1 MNTQPPYN
9 QPRGDRSVQAN
20 GNIAQSL
27 LITGDHNI
35 AVFQTI
41 LQPLPVSARG
51 AVQRLLT
58 YYTDNV
64 FGGRDAELAALD
76 GVLRGEQLY
85 TLMVAPTGRGK
96 TALLVHW
103 VNRLLG
109 RGEWRVIFV
118 PISIRF
124 GTAGEQIA
132 LEMLAAGLADLHND
146 TAQFQ
151 RSDRSPFSLRAM
163 IGDYLHR
170 PLPAETRCL
179 LVLDG
184 IDEAVGWEVGP
195 LCVVPPESS
204 LKIVAAARQRADREY
219 EDWREHLGW
228 QPHRTR
234 AFPLDNL
241 DRAALIAL
249 LKAQDE
255 RLAALAD
262 DPAFV
267 AQFERVSEGDPLTC
281 NLLIKALLGNT
292 LSPTDLSRRPPG
304 LEAFL
309 RDWVETLRRMRQE
322 SAAIRELLALCAVAY
337 GPLTSDDL
345 SALAPT
351 VFSDQSAIVDAV
363 RSDEVARFII
373 TVGEHSYVFSHQ
385 RLREV
390 FLERIYPPT
399 ERERLHRRMV
409 DYGNAWWADRHQPL
423 SEYLRR
429 FWLLHC
435 AEVGEWERIR
445 EVVSAIVPTRDGS
458 GVEQPWQT
466 ARYAAEGS
474 NSGYLGD
481 LERLWTRAEQ
491 QGDLGLALRCA
502 LIAASLRSQSGNLS
516 PELLVGLVQVG
527 TPAGTWS
534 AAAALEH
541 IALMPNSKHQA
552 DSLQT
557 LLVAGI
563 ALPWARALE
572 VALAIADKEARATAL
587 AALAPHLPPHLLA
600 DALAAA
606 RTIADEYWRSRA
618 LAALAPHLPA
628 EQQPAVYAD
637 ALAAARTIA
646 DEYWRSRALAAL
658 APHLPAEQQ
667 PAVYADALAAARTI
681 DNEDWR
687 SRALA
692 ALAPHLPPH
701 LFAEALAAA
710 RTIADEYWRSEAL
723 AALAPH
729 LPTHLL
735 ADALAAA
742 RTIADEYWRSE
753 ALAALAP
760 HLPAE
765 QQPAVYADALA
776 AARTIAD
783 EYWRSRALA
792 ALASHL
798 PAEQQPA
805 VYADALAAART
816 IRDADDQVAALAAL
830 APHLPPHLLADALAA
845 ARTIADEYWRSRA
858 LAALAPHLAATPAL
872 DEQFVPTLRT
882 LAQRGRPALLGDLRA
897 LQPWLAALAKRRRQ
911 STMLAALATAISETG
926 RCWP

>member
-1 MNTQPPYN
+1 MNTQPPHN

-241 DRAALIAL
+241 DRAALTAL

-390 FLERIYPPT
+390 FLEQIYPPT

-541 IALMPNSKHQA
+541 IALMPDSKRQA
-552 DSLQT
+552 DSLQA

-563 ALPWARALE
+563 ALPWARAL
-572 VALAIADKEARATAL
+572 ADKEARATAL

-600 DALAAA
+600 AALAAA
-606 RTIADEYWRSRA
+606 RAIEWDFARATA

-637 ALAAARTIA
+637 ALAAARAIWSDSNRA
-646 DEYWRSRALAAL
+646 RALAAL

-667 PAVYADALAAARTI
+667 PAVYADALATARTI
-681 DNEDWR
+681 DNEYRR
-687 SRALA
+687 SEALA

-710 RTIADEYWRSEAL
+710 RTIADEYWRS
-723 AALAPH
+723 
-729 LPTHLL
+729 
-735 ADALAAA
+735 
-742 RTIADEYWRSE
+742 R
-753 ALAALAP
+753 
-760 HLPAE
+760 
-765 QQPAVYADALA
+765 
-776 AARTIAD
+776 
-783 EYWRSRALA
+783 
-792 ALASHL
+792 
-798 PAEQQPA
+798 
-805 VYADALAAART
+805 
-816 IRDADDQVAALAAL
+816 ALAAL
-830 APHLPPHLLADALAA
+830 APHLPPHLLAEALAA
-845 ARTIADEYWRSRA
+845 ARAIRSDSNRATA

>member
-1 MNTQPPYN
+1 MNTQPPHN

-85 TLMVAPTGRGK
+85 TLLVAPTGRGK

-124 GTAGEQIA
+124 GTAGEQMA

-249 LKAQDE
+249 LKAQGD

-267 AQFERVSEGDPLTC
+267 AEFERVSEGDPLTC

-390 FLERIYPPT
+390 FLEQIYPPT

-409 DYGNAWWADRHQPL
+409 DYGNAWWADRHKPL

-502 LIAASLRSQSGNLS
+502 LIAASLRGQSGNLS
-516 PELLVGLVQVG
+516 PTLLVGLVQVG
-527 TPAGTWS
+527 TPAGKWS
-534 AAAALEH
+534 AATALEH
-541 IALMPNSKHQA
+541 IALMPYSKRQANSLKA
-552 DSLQT
+552 
-557 LLVAGI
+557 LLAAGI

-572 VALAIADKEARATAL
+572 VAQAIADEEARATAL
-587 AALAPHLPPHLLA
+587 AALAPHLPSDQQATVYAEALAAARAIANEHWRATALAALAPHLPPPLLADVLAAARAIENELHRAEALVALAPHLPPTLLPEVLAAARAIRYADYRAKALVALAPHLPPHLLA

-606 RTIADEYWRSRA
+606 RTI
-618 LAALAPHLPA
+618 
-628 EQQPAVYAD
+628 
-637 ALAAARTIA
+637 
-646 DEYWRSRALAAL
+646 
-658 APHLPAEQQ
+658 
-667 PAVYADALAAARTI
+667 
-681 DNEDWR
+681 
-687 SRALA
+687 
-692 ALAPHLPPH
+692 
-701 LFAEALAAA
+701 
-710 RTIADEYWRSEAL
+710 
-723 AALAPH
+723 
-729 LPTHLL
+729 
-735 ADALAAA
+735 
-742 RTIADEYWRSE
+742 
-753 ALAALAP
+753 
-760 HLPAE
+760 
-765 QQPAVYADALA
+765 
-776 AARTIAD
+776 
-783 EYWRSRALA
+783 
-792 ALASHL
+792 
-798 PAEQQPA
+798 
-805 VYADALAAART
+805 
-816 IRDADDQVAALAAL
+816 RDADDQVA
-830 APHLPPHLLADALAA
+830 
-845 ARTIADEYWRSRA
+845 A

-882 LAQRGRPALLGDLRA
+882 LAQRGRSALLADLWA
-897 LQPWLAALAKRRRQ
+897 LQPWLAALAERRQ
-911 STMLAALATAISETG
+911 QSAVWEELATAITETA

>member
-1 MNTQPPYN
+1 MNTQPPHN

-85 TLMVAPTGRGK
+85 TLLVAPTGRGK

-124 GTAGEQIA
+124 GTADEQMA

-170 PLPAETRCL
+170 PLPTGVRCL

-184 IDEAVGWEVGP
+184 IDEAVGWKVGP
-195 LCVVPPESS
+195 LCVVPPNSP
-204 LKIVAAARQRADREY
+204 LKIVAAARQRADRGY

-390 FLERIYPPT
+390 FLEQIYPPT

-502 LIAASLRSQSGNLS
+502 LIAASLRSQSGKLS

-541 IALMPNSKHQA
+541 IALMPDSERQA
-552 DSLQT
+552 NSLQA

-600 DALAAA
+600 EALAAARTIRDTDDQVAALAALAPHLPAEQQPAVYAEALAAA

-628 EQQPAVYAD
+628 EQQPTVYAE

-658 APHLPAEQQ
+658 APHLP
-667 PAVYADALAAARTI
+667 T
-681 DNEDWR
+681 
-687 SRALA
+687 
-692 ALAPHLPPH
+692 HL
-701 LFAEALAAA
+701 LAEALAAA
-710 RTIADEYWRSEAL
+710 RTIADEYRRSE
-723 AALAPH
+723 
-729 LPTHLL
+729 
-735 ADALAAA
+735 
-742 RTIADEYWRSE
+742 
-753 ALAALAP
+753 
-760 HLPAE
+760 
-765 QQPAVYADALA
+765 
-776 AARTIAD
+776 
-783 EYWRSRALA
+783 
-792 ALASHL
+792 
-798 PAEQQPA
+798 
-805 VYADALAAART
+805 
-816 IRDADDQVAALAAL
+816 ALAAL

-845 ARTIADEYWRSRA
+845 ARAIEWDFSRARALAALAPHLPTHLFADALAAARTIADEYWRSEA

>member
-1 MNTQPPYN
+1 MNTQPPHN

-241 DRAALIAL
+241 DRAALTAL

-390 FLERIYPPT
+390 FLEQIYPPT

-541 IALMPNSKHQA
+541 IALMPDSKRQA
-552 DSLQT
+552 DSLQA

-563 ALPWARALE
+563 ALPWARAL
-572 VALAIADKEARATAL
+572 ADKEARATAL

-600 DALAAA
+600 AALAAA
-606 RTIADEYWRSRA
+606 RAIEWDFARATA

-637 ALAAARTIA
+637 ALAT
-646 DEYWRSRALAAL
+646 
-658 APHLPAEQQ
+658 
-667 PAVYADALAAARTI
+667 ARTI
-681 DNEDWR
+681 DNEYRR
-687 SRALA
+687 SEALA

-710 RTIADEYWRSEAL
+710 RTIADEYWRS
-723 AALAPH
+723 
-729 LPTHLL
+729 
-735 ADALAAA
+735 
-742 RTIADEYWRSE
+742 R
-753 ALAALAP
+753 
-760 HLPAE
+760 
-765 QQPAVYADALA
+765 
-776 AARTIAD
+776 
-783 EYWRSRALA
+783 
-792 ALASHL
+792 
-798 PAEQQPA
+798 
-805 VYADALAAART
+805 
-816 IRDADDQVAALAAL
+816 ALAAL
-830 APHLPPHLLADALAA
+830 APHLPPHLLAEALAA
-845 ARTIADEYWRSRA
+845 ARAIRSDSNRATA

>member
-1 MNTQPPYN
+1 MNTQPPHN

-85 TLMVAPTGRGK
+85 TLLVAPTGRGK

-124 GTAGEQIA
+124 GTAGEQMA

-249 LKAQDE
+249 LKAQGE

-267 AQFERVSEGDPLTC
+267 AEFERVSEGDPLTC

-309 RDWVETLRRMRQE
+309 RDWVETLRKKRQE

-390 FLERIYPPT
+390 FLEQIYPPT

-435 AEVGEWERIR
+435 AGVGEWERIR

-502 LIAASLRSQSGNLS
+502 LIAASLRGQSGNLS

-541 IALMPNSKHQA
+541 IALMSDSQRQA
-552 DSLQT
+552 GSLKA
-557 LLVAGI
+557 LLAAGI
-563 ALPWARALE
+563 TLPWARALE
-572 VALAIADKEARATAL
+572 VAQAIG
-587 AALAPHLPPHLLA
+587 
-600 DALAAA
+600 
-606 RTIADEYWRSRA
+606 DEYWRA
-618 LAALAPHLPA
+618 
-628 EQQPAVYAD
+628 
-637 ALAAARTIA
+637 T
-646 DEYWRSRALAAL
+646 ALAAL

-681 DNEDWR
+681 D
-687 SRALA
+687 S
-692 ALAPHLPPH
+692 
-701 LFAEALAAA
+701 
-710 RTIADEYWRSEAL
+710 EYR
-723 AALAPH
+723 
-729 LPTHLL
+729 
-735 ADALAAA
+735 
-742 RTIADEYWRSE
+742 RSE

-776 AARTIAD
+776 AARAI
-783 EYWRSRALA
+783 RSDRNRARALA
-792 ALASHL
+792 ALAPHL

-830 APHLPPHLLADALAA
+830 APHLPPHLFADALAAARAIRSDRNRARALAALAPHLPAEQQPAVYADALAAARTIRDADDLVAALAALAPHLPPHLLADALAA
-845 ARTIADEYWRSRA
+845 ARTIRDADDLVAA
-858 LAALAPHLAATPAL
+858 LAALAPTCPRTCSPTPS
-872 DEQFVPTLRT
+872 P
-882 LAQRGRPALLGDLRA
+882 PLG
-897 LQPWLAALAKRRRQ
+897 Q
-911 STMLAALATAISETG
+911 SAMTMSKS
-926 RCWP
+926 

>member
-1 MNTQPPYN
+1 MNTQPPHN

-103 VNRLLG
+103 VNRLLR

-124 GTAGEQIA
+124 GTAGEQMA

-146 TAQFQ
+146 TAKFQ
-151 RSDRSPFSLRAM
+151 CSERSPFGLLAM
-163 IGDYLHR
+163 IGDYLNR

-184 IDEAVGWEVGP
+184 IDEAVGWKVGP
-195 LCVVPPESS
+195 LCVVPPNSP
-204 LKIVAAARQRADREY
+204 LKIVAAARQRADRGY

-390 FLERIYPPT
+390 FLEQIYPPT

-409 DYGNAWWADRHQPL
+409 DYGKAWWADRHQPL

-435 AEVGEWERIR
+435 AGVGEWERIR

-458 GVEQPWQT
+458 GVEQPWQK

-481 LERLWTRAEQ
+481 LDRLWTRAEQ

-516 PELLVGLVQVG
+516 PKLLVGLVQVG

-541 IALMPNSKHQA
+541 IALMSDSQRQA
-552 DSLQT
+552 GSLKA
-557 LLVAGI
+557 LLAAGI
-563 ALPWARALE
+563 TLPWARALE
-572 VALAIADKEARATAL
+572 VALAIGDEYWRATAL
-587 AALAPHLPPHLLA
+587 AALAPHLPTHLFA
-600 DALAAA
+600 EALTTA
-606 RTIADEYWRSRA
+606 RTIADEYRRS
-618 LAALAPHLPA
+618 
-628 EQQPAVYAD
+628 E
-637 ALAAARTIA
+637 
-646 DEYWRSRALAAL
+646 
-658 APHLPAEQQ
+658 
-667 PAVYADALAAARTI
+667 
-681 DNEDWR
+681 
-687 SRALA
+687 ALA

-701 LFAEALAAA
+701 LFADALTTARTIDEYRRSEALAALAPHLPTHLFAEALAAA
-710 RTIADEYWRSEAL
+710 RTIDSEYWRSEAL

-729 LPTHLL
+729 LPPPLLAEALAAARAIADERWRAQALAALAPHLPTDLL

-742 RTIADEYWRSE
+742 RAIQDADDRAE

-760 HLPAE
+760 HLPTE

-776 AARTIAD
+776 AARALD
-783 EYWRSRALA
+783 EYFRPIVLA
-792 ALASHL
+792 VLIPNL
-798 PAEQQPA
+798 PTEQQPA
-805 VYADALAAART
+805 VFAEALTAANAIMSDIQRPN
-816 IRDADDQVAALAAL
+816 ALFA
-830 APHLPPHLLADALAA
+830 
-845 ARTIADEYWRSRA
+845 IANCPTSC
-858 LAALAPHLAATPAL
+858 PTL
-872 DEQFVPTLRT
+872 DEQFAPTLRM
-882 LAQRGRPALLGDLRA
+882 LAQGGRPALLADLWA
-897 LQPWLAALAKRRRQ
+897 LQPWLAALAERRQ
-911 STMLAALATAISETG
+911 PTMLAALATAISETG

>member
-1 MNTQPPYN
+1 ME
-9 QPRGDRSVQAN
+9 
-20 GNIAQSL
+20 
-27 LITGDHNI
+27 TGDSISTGDVTGQAI
-35 AVFQTI
+35 AIGHGARAVYQAI
-41 LQPLPVSARG
+41 LRPLPVDLRAL
-51 AVQRLLT
+51 VQPLIEA
-58 YYTDNV
+58 YTAI
-64 FGGRDAELAALD
+64 FGGRDAELNRLD
-76 GVLRGEQLY
+76 AFLADERHPFGLL
-85 TLMVAPTGRGK
+85 VAPTGLGK

-103 VNRLLG
+103 IRRVQQRTDNR
-109 RGEWRVIFV
+109 WQIIFV
-118 PISIRF
+118 PVSIRYQ
-124 GTAGEQIA
+124 TAGEQVA
-132 LEMLAAGLADLHND
+132 LRMLAHSLAEFHHDLEQFRQYEQSPAGL
-146 TAQFQ
+146 
-151 RSDRSPFSLRAM
+151 RALV
-163 IGDYLHR
+163 IDYLRR
-170 PLPAETRCL
+170 PLPDGSRLL

-184 IDEAVGWEVGP
+184 IDEAVGWKVGP
-195 LCVVPPESS
+195 LCAVPPQVG
-204 LKIVAAARQRADREY
+204 LKIVVAARQRADMGHTEWTAHL
-219 EDWREHLGW
+219 DWDAGQVAHFHLTG
-228 QPHRTR
+228 
-234 AFPLDNL
+234 L

-267 AQFERVSEGDPLTC
+267 AEFERVSEGDPLTC

-351 VFSDQSAIVDAV
+351 VFSDQSVIVDAV
-363 RSDEVARFII
+363 HSDEVARFII

-390 FLERIYPPT
+390 FLEQIYPPKD
-399 ERERLHRRMV
+399 RERLHRRLV

-541 IALMPNSKHQA
+541 IALMSDSQRQA
-552 DSLQT
+552 GSLKA
-557 LLVAGI
+557 LLAAGI
-563 ALPWARALE
+563 TLPWARALE
-572 VALAIADKEARATAL
+572 VAQAIG
-587 AALAPHLPPHLLA
+587 
-600 DALAAA
+600 
-606 RTIADEYWRSRA
+606 DEYWRATA

-646 DEYWRSRALAAL
+646 DE
-658 APHLPAEQQ
+658 
-667 PAVYADALAAARTI
+667 
-681 DNEDWR
+681 N
-687 SRALA
+687 
-692 ALAPHLPPH
+692 
-701 LFAEALAAA
+701 
-710 RTIADEYWRSEAL
+710 
-723 AALAPH
+723 
-729 LPTHLL
+729 
-735 ADALAAA
+735 
-742 RTIADEYWRSE
+742 WRSE

-776 AARTIAD
+776 AARAI
-783 EYWRSRALA
+783 RSDRNRARALA
-792 ALASHL
+792 ALAPHL

-845 ARTIADEYWRSRA
+845 ARAIRSDRNRARALAALAPHLPPHLFAKALAAARTIRDADDLVAALAALAPHLPTHLFAEALAAARTIADEDWRSRA
-858 LAALAPHLAATPAL
+858 LAALAPHLPAEQQPAVYTDALAAA
-872 DEQFVPTLRT
+872 
-882 LAQRGRPALLGDLRA
+882 RA
-897 LQPWLAALAKRRRQ
+897 IRSDRNRARALAALAPHLPAEQ
-911 STMLAALATAISETG
+911 QPAVYADALAAARTIGRIGTAPERWPRSPPTCPRTCSPRPSPPLG
-926 RCWP
+926 QCPPRCR

>member
-1 MNTQPPYN
+1 L
-9 QPRGDRSVQAN
+9 RCSKR
-20 GNIAQSL
+20 
-27 LITGDHNI
+27 
-35 AVFQTI
+35 
-41 LQPLPVSARG
+41 
-51 AVQRLLT
+51 
-58 YYTDNV
+58 
-64 FGGRDAELAALD
+64 RDD
-76 GVLRGEQLY
+76 
-85 TLMVAPTGRGK
+85 
-96 TALLVHW
+96 
-103 VNRLLG
+103 
-109 RGEWRVIFV
+109 
-118 PISIRF
+118 
-124 GTAGEQIA
+124 
-132 LEMLAAGLADLHND
+132 
-146 TAQFQ
+146 
-151 RSDRSPFSLRAM
+151 
-163 IGDYLHR
+163 
-170 PLPAETRCL
+170 
-179 LVLDG
+179 
-184 IDEAVGWEVGP
+184 
-195 LCVVPPESS
+195 
-204 LKIVAAARQRADREY
+204 
-219 EDWREHLGW
+219 
-228 QPHRTR
+228 
-234 AFPLDNL
+234 
-241 DRAALIAL
+241 
-249 LKAQDE
+249 

-309 RDWVETLRRMRQE
+309 RDWVETLRRKRQE

-345 SALAPT
+345 SALAPA
-351 VFSDQSAIVDAV
+351 VFSDQSTIVDAV

-390 FLERIYPPT
+390 FLEQIYPPT
-399 ERERLHRRMV
+399 DRERLHRRMV

-502 LIAASLRSQSGNLS
+502 LIAASLRGQSGNLS
-516 PELLVGLVQVG
+516 PTLLVGLVQVG

-541 IALMPNSKHQA
+541 IALMPDSKRQA
-552 DSLQT
+552 DSLQA

-600 DALAAA
+600 EALAAA
-606 RTIADEYWRSRA
+606 RTIDDEYWRSRA

-646 DEYWRSRALAAL
+646 DEYGRSAALAALAPHLPAEQQPAVYADALAAARAIWDFSRDRALAALAPHLPPHLLADALAAARAIRSDSNRARALAAL

-667 PAVYADALAAARTI
+667 PAVYADALAAARAI
-681 DNEDWR
+681 WDFSRD
-687 SRALA
+687 RALA

-701 LFAEALAAA
+701 L
-710 RTIADEYWRSEAL
+710 
-723 AALAPH
+723 
-729 LPTHLL
+729 L

-742 RTIADEYWRSE
+742 RAIRSDSNRAR

-776 AARTIAD
+776 AARAI
-783 EYWRSRALA
+783 RSDSDRA
-792 ALASHL
+792 
-798 PAEQQPA
+798 
-805 VYADALAAART
+805 R
-816 IRDADDQVAALAAL
+816 ALAAL

-845 ARTIADEYWRSRA
+845 ARTI
-858 LAALAPHLAATPAL
+858 
-872 DEQFVPTLRT
+872 
-882 LAQRGRPALLGDLRA
+882 
-897 LQPWLAALAKRRRQ
+897 RRCR
-911 STMLAALATAISETG
+911 
-926 RCWP
+926 

>member
-1 MNTQPPYN
+1 MNTQPPHN

-20 GNIAQSL
+20 GNIEQSL

-51 AVQRLLT
+51 AVQRFIT

-76 GVLRGEQLY
+76 SVLRDERLY
-85 TLMVAPTGRGK
+85 TLLVAPTGRGK

-103 VNRLLG
+103 VDRLLQ
-109 RGEWRVIFV
+109 RGDWRVIFV

-124 GTAGEQIA
+124 GTAGEQMA
-132 LEMLAAGLADLHND
+132 LEMLAASLADLHKD

-163 IGDYLHR
+163 ISDYLHR

-195 LCVVPPESS
+195 LCVLPPGSP
-204 LKIVAAARQRADREY
+204 LKIVAAARQRADRGY

-234 AFPLDNL
+234 AFSLANL

-249 LKAQDE
+249 LKAQGE

-267 AQFERVSEGDPLTC
+267 AEFKRVSEGDPLTC

-292 LSPTDLSRRPPG
+292 LSPTDLSRRLPG

-309 RDWVETLRRMRQE
+309 HDWVETLRKKRQE
-322 SAAIRELLALCAVAY
+322 SDAIRELLALCAIAY
-337 GPLTSDDL
+337 GPLTSNDL

-351 VFSDQSAIVDAV
+351 VFSDQSVIVDAV
-363 RSDEVARFII
+363 HSDEVARFII

-399 ERERLHRRMV
+399 ERERLHRRLV
-409 DYGNAWWADRHQPL
+409 EYGKAWWADRRQPL

-435 AEVGEWERIR
+435 AEVGEWDLIR

-474 NSGYLGD
+474 NSGYIGD
-481 LERLWTRAEQ
+481 LERLWGWAEQ
-491 QGDLGLALRCA
+491 RGDLELALRCA
-502 LIAASLRSQSGNLS
+502 LIAASLRGQSGNLS
-516 PELLVGLVQVG
+516 PKLLVGLVQVG
-527 TPAGTWS
+527 TPAGKWS

-541 IALMPNSKHQA
+541 IALMPDSKRQA
-552 DSLQT
+552 DSLQA
-557 LLVAGI
+557 LLAAGI

-572 VALAIADKEARATAL
+572 VAQAIADEEA
-587 AALAPHLPPHLLA
+587 
-600 DALAAA
+600 
-606 RTIADEYWRSRA
+606 
-618 LAALAPHLPA
+618 
-628 EQQPAVYAD
+628 
-637 ALAAARTIA
+637 
-646 DEYWRSRALAAL
+646 
-658 APHLPAEQQ
+658 
-667 PAVYADALAAARTI
+667 
-681 DNEDWR
+681 
-687 SRALA
+687 
-692 ALAPHLPPH
+692 
-701 LFAEALAAA
+701 
-710 RTIADEYWRSEAL
+710 RSEAL

-729 LPTHLL
+729 LPPPLLADVL

-742 RTIADEYWRSE
+742 RAIKWD
-753 ALAALAP
+753 
-760 HLPAE
+760 
-765 QQPAVYADALA
+765 DAR
-776 AARTIAD
+776 AR
-783 EYWRSRALA
+783 
-792 ALASHL
+792 
-798 PAEQQPA
+798 
-805 VYADALAAART
+805 
-816 IRDADDQVAALAAL
+816 ALAAL
-830 APHLPPHLLADALAA
+830 APHLPPPLLADALAA
-845 ARTIADEYWRSRA
+845 ARAIMWDDARARA

-872 DEQFVPTLRT
+872 DEQFAPTLRR
-882 LAQRGRPALLGDLRA
+882 LAQRGRPELLADLRT
-897 LQPWLAALAKRRRQ
+897 LLPWLAALAKRRQ
-911 STMLAALATAISETG
+911 PTMLAALAIAISETG
-926 RCWP
+926 QCWP